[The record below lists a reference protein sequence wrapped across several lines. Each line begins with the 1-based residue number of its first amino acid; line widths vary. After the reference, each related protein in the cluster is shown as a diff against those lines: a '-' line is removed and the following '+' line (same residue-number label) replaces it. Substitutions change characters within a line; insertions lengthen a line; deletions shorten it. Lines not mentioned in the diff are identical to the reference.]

1 MVKIREKVIDF
12 LVTMYHL
19 FDTPVM
25 LVVAVTVFTLI
36 FGSILIYLF
45 YRIYDNTEN
54 KFRRFIQS
62 CIMLSI
68 TFLTIG
74 APVVMWYLMSK
85 AVPTYLD
92 NQALVES
99 GREMGY
105 VTGYYEGQDKNAGEC
120 RVEVNDNP
128 STYAVDDEYC
138 HILEEAFYDNTL
150 IMYKRLDNGHGLF
163 QSFDEPKEIYN
174 KLIFYNV
181 VTENENESILDR

>member
-1 MVKIREKVIDF
+1 
-12 LVTMYHL
+12 MYHL

-68 TFLTIG
+68 TFVMIG
-74 APVVMWYLMSK
+74 VPVVTWYLMSK